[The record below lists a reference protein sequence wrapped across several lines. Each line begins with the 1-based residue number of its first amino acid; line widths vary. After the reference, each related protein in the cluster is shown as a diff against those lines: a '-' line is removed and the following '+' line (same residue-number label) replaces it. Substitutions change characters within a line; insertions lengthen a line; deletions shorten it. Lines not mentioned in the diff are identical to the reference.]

1 MIKKKDYLLI
11 AVVILVAL
19 VVLVI
24 TRMTA
29 GSGTKV
35 VISQNG
41 EVYGTYDLNEDQVIV
56 IDTSAGINKVQIE
69 NRIVCMIEADCPD
82 QICVNTHPLS
92 VKEPGIIVCL
102 PHKLTVEIKE

>member
-1 MIKKKDYLLI
+1 MTRRKDYLLI
-11 AVVILVAL
+11 AVVILMAL
-19 VVLVI
+19 VVFVI

-29 GSGTKV
+29 GGGTKV

-41 EVYGTYDLNEDQVIV
+41 EVCGAYDLNEDQVID
-56 IDTSAGINKVQIE
+56 IETSAGTNRVQIE
-69 NRIVCMIEADCPD
+69 NQIVRMIAADCPD